1 MAAPVWVLSVDL
13 QTKTATFQSGMAEA
27 AKSARGAFNDI
38 KASAKEGTEGIARG
52 AINAQQALGVLTN
65 SLRGDVEN
73 ALADIVREMSHT
85 GVVMAALPFAAAA
98 GAAML
103 LVNVAVEV
111 AAKIKEWRE
120 EQERLTAAQLK
131 FGTTVNETFNGLEE
145 KIIAAE
151 QKADELRN
159 DHIGAL
165 GKQLEL
171 INRQSFAELI
181 QSLDTVAK
189 AADVVFA
196 ELKGHWY
203 TFGIGADGAKHA
215 LDQFQ
220 TQYDALLAQGKNKE
234 ASDLL
239 RGTRESA
246 EKVLEAQKAIAS
258 GSTRTSDGAG
268 GQIVDYTAQYRA
280 LATMKA
286 AGVSDTKKEIEAQEA
301 LIKTLDSQLGI
312 EQRVATLKGLESG
325 NAKRTTGGEM
335 SQQASEAAKN
345 AAASQTRLGE
355 MAIAADRV
363 TAQARLD
370 IAHAS
375 IQERLEVETEFANRE
390 ADVQLAGNQA
400 QIAALDKFSKDYQNQ
415 LKELQDKAVEIQQ
428 QRDTKIAQLSAQA
441 QTQQATLDVRNMLE
455 AEREKIAAT
464 ESASAER
471 LAAIDAALEEEHEHN
486 LQNEDSYRGLL
497 QQRVETVRDIANRE
511 AQERAEAGKLA
522 ADNDMRMAQIALAAQ
537 MERQSLVDSAR
548 RMTDQRLVE
557 EQLVVAN
564 ELYKI
569 QNDAFEQRIAALD
582 KSGKDYEN
590 KLRQL
595 LDGHKQLTAQHEND
609 VTAIQD
615 KAMMAR
621 NQTILGAYT
630 QFEQSIAR
638 GTASVLLGQ
647 QSFAS
652 MMNSL
657 GSQVASGL
665 IQNALMSMMTLDM
678 TRPHEAAAAARAM
691 FVSGMKLPFPAN
703 IVAAPALAA
712 GAFAAVMAYNDG
724 TDMVPGMGRGD
735 IVPAMLEPGE
745 GVVPGGVMDGLRNV
759 ARNGGFDGG
768 SATNIHLNYSPTVH
782 AVDSRGVEKMLKNHG
797 NEFKKKFHDEVRR
810 MNK

>member
-1 MAAPVWVLSVDL
+1 MANPVWLLSVDL
-13 QTKTATFQSGMAEA
+13 QTKTSTFQSGMAEA

-38 KASAKEGTEGIARG
+38 KASAKEGGEGVEKS

-111 AAKIKEWRE
+111 AGKIKEWRE
-120 EQERLTAAQLK
+120 EQEKLTQAQMK
-131 FGTTVNETFNGLEE
+131 FGTTVDETFNGLDE

-151 QKADELRN
+151 QKTDELRN

-165 GKQLEL
+165 GKELEL
-171 INRQSFAELI
+171 INRQSFSELM
-181 QSLDTVAK
+181 QSFETIAK
-189 AADVVFA
+189 GADVVFG
-196 ELKGHWY
+196 ELKNNWY

-215 LDQFQ
+215 LGQFQ
-220 TQYDALLAQGKNKE
+220 TQYEALLAQRKDKE

-268 GQIVDYTAQYRA
+268 GKVIDYTAQYRA

-301 LIKTLDSQLGI
+301 LVKTLDAQLGV

-345 AAASQTRLGE
+345 AAASQSRLGE
-355 MAIAADRV
+355 MAIAADRA
-363 TAQARLD
+363 TTQARLD

-375 IQERLEVETEFANRE
+375 IQERLDAETEFANRE

-400 QIAALDKFSKDYQNQ
+400 QIAALDKFSKDYQNS
-415 LKELQDKAVEIQQ
+415 LRELQDKAVEIQQ
-428 QRDTKIAQLSAQA
+428 ARDTKIAQVSAQA
-441 QTQQATLDVRNMLE
+441 QTQQASLDVKNMLE

-464 ESASAER
+464 ETASAER
-471 LAAIDAALEEEHEHN
+471 LAAIDAAMDEEREHN

-497 QQRVETVRDIANRE
+497 QQRVETVRDMANRE

-522 ADNDMRMAQIALAAQ
+522 ADNDMRMAQIGLAAEV
-537 MERQSLVDSAR
+537 ERQALIDSVR
-548 RMTDQRLVE
+548 RMTDERRAE
-557 EQLVVAN
+557 EELAVAN
-564 ELYKI
+564 ELFQI
-569 QNDAFEQRIAALD
+569 QNNAFAQRIEALD

-595 LDGHKQLTAQHEND
+595 LNEQKQLQSQHEND

-615 KAMMAR
+615 RATMSR
-621 NQTILGAYT
+621 NQRILSAEN
-630 QFEQSIAR
+630 QFESSIASGLAR
-638 GTASVLLGQ
+638 VLVGQ
-647 QSFAS
+647 QSFAT

-657 GSQVASGL
+657 GSQVAQGI
-665 IQNALMSMMTLDM
+665 IQNALLSIMQLDAQ
-678 TRPHEAAAAARAM
+678 RPHEAAAAARAAY
-691 FVSGMKLPFPAN
+691 VSGMKLPFPAN
-703 IVAAPALAA
+703 LVAAPILAA
-712 GAFAAVMAYNDG
+712 GAFAGVMAYNEG
-724 TDMVPGMGRGD
+724 TDMVPGLGRGD
-735 IVPAMLEPGE
+735 IVPAMLTPGE
-745 GVVPGGVMDGLRNV
+745 GVVPGGVMDGLSKV

-768 SATNIHLNYSPTVH
+768 SATTIHVQYSPTVH
-782 AVDSRGVEKMLKNHG
+782 AIDGPSVHKMLKTHG
-797 NEFKKKFHDEVRR
+797 KEFAKEFHHQVRR
-810 MNK
+810 QNR